1 MSDIYPAEDLWLAN
15 NSMGAHLRDTI
26 LSLPGSEW
34 DKEDYPALIEQM
46 DDEGLD
52 DFTRVREL
60 LGLATGKDNGW
71 YTLRVGELKAMLA
84 AGGDLEQALI
94 WTEWT
99 MEFNASVFSAERA
112 NYRCL
117 QTLLLLSRRR
127 ASAAAVPERLHPYV
141 RRRRGRSRQ
150 RGAEREAPFMVSG
163 GR

>member
-1 MSDIYPAEDLWLAN
+1 
-15 NSMGAHLRDTI
+15 
-26 LSLPGSEW
+26 
-34 DKEDYPALIEQM
+34 M

-84 AGGDLEQALI
+84 LAGGDLEQALI

-112 NYRCL
+112 NYYRCL
-117 QTLLLLSRRR
+117 QTLLLLSQEEERQP
-127 ASAAAVPERLHPYV
+127 SAVPERLHPYV

-150 RGAEREAPFMVSG
+150 RGAERGSAVLWSPG

>member
-1 MSDIYPAEDLWLAN
+1 
-15 NSMGAHLRDTI
+15 MGAHLRDTI

-84 AGGDLEQALI
+84 TAGGDLEQALI

-112 NYRCL
+112 NYYRCL
-117 QTLLLLSRRR
+117 QTLLLLSQKK
-127 ASAAAVPERLHPYV
+127 S
-141 RRRRGRSRQ
+141 
-150 RGAEREAPFMVSG
+150 VSHCST
-163 GR
+163 

>member
-1 MSDIYPAEDLWLAN
+1 
-15 NSMGAHLRDTI
+15 
-26 LSLPGSEW
+26 
-34 DKEDYPALIEQM
+34 M

-84 AGGDLEQALI
+84 LAGGDLEQALI

-112 NYRCL
+112 NYYRCL
-117 QTLLLLSRRR
+117 QTLLLLSQEEERQPLQYLNAFIRMYGADAVEA
-127 ASAAAVPERLHPYV
+127 ASAALSGK
-141 RRRRGRSRQ
+141 RRS
-150 RGAEREAPFMVSG
+150 MVS
-163 GR
+163 RRSIAICRPSRPISRC